1 MTDATE
7 TDESPTVLESLPN
20 TPLLNTTIQ
29 ALQQHDDI
37 QECIP
42 LYEYRTASNGTGVIA
57 VLLKHNEAT
66 VIAVFNPD
74 SEQWEDVFRTETF
87 SNVYGD
93 DATVAREEFTEK
105 LGRVYELY
113 DPDAVALLNPT
124 ESEMFA
130 LQENAFTNLLN
141 GLPNTPIST
150 ETLKKFK
157 KEADVV
163 EVIPH
168 LYLRD
173 TNNAVFLSIT
183 FDDVIKNERR
193 FGFTFFDKDAEEWVG
208 SFSMDASRLND
219 PEDTEFEDAFESA
232 FDVVEEAYGSH
243 VLGSIETEADY
254 RDWIPGTPVRDET
267 PRQS

>member
-1 MTDATE
+1 
-7 TDESPTVLESLPN
+7 
-20 TPLLNTTIQ
+20 
-29 ALQQHDDI
+29 
-37 QECIP
+37 
-42 LYEYRTASNGTGVIA
+42 
-57 VLLKHNEAT
+57 
-66 VIAVFNPD
+66 
-74 SEQWEDVFRTETF
+74 
-87 SNVYGD
+87 
-93 DATVAREEFTEK
+93 
-105 LGRVYELY
+105 
-113 DPDAVALLNPT
+113 
-124 ESEMFA
+124 MFA

-150 ETLKKFK
+150 ATLKKFK